1 MLFDVLEFFKYIH
14 HEVIMNF
21 LRNLPLDN
29 DFHNQNT
36 INQEIV
42 FTGVGIHDGKAV
54 SMKLIPADANTGII
68 LKE

>member
-36 INQEIV
+36 FNQEIV
-42 FTGVGIHDGKAV
+42 FTE
-54 SMKLIPADANTGII
+54 IPLKPRKNKMILRELNQSKKII
-68 LKE
+68 FEK